1 MEISTKRQFLAAGL
15 TVGLGLPALAQGTKK
30 RTDDLGR
37 TGSERPAPVPRRK
50 AKTTK
55 LFLTPPCWP
64 NAITADPQG
73 RGFWVQQQ
81 RHDNGPETAWL
92 LDRKGKVLHSVVTEC
107 VDCSGMAVGN
117 GFVWS
122 GANGASVHNPPD
134 PPVEGVFQT
143 DMNGKTVSH
152 RQIPFGAKNNGGS
165 CHGLAWENAD
175 GGRLWIQS
183 NRLEALVRMH
193 PVSWECDFM
202 FPAAARRPAAWHRSR
217 RRLHL
222 AGLWHPGSQGA
233 GL

>member
-1 MEISTKRQFLAAGL
+1 M
-15 TVGLGLPALAQGTKK
+15 
-30 RTDDLGR
+30 
-37 TGSERPAPVPRRK
+37 PRRK

-55 LFLTPPCWP
+55 LFLTPPVWP
-64 NAITADPQG
+64 NAITADPEG

-81 RHDNGPETAWL
+81 RHDRGPETAWL
-92 LDRKGKVLHSVVTEC
+92 LDRKGKVLHSVVTKC

-117 GFVWS
+117 GFIWS

-143 DMNGKTVSH
+143 DMNGKTISH
-152 RQIPFGAKNNGGS
+152 RQIPFGPKNNGGS

-183 NRLEALVRMH
+183 NRLEALVRMNPGDLGMRLH
-193 PVSWECDFM
+193 VPRRAC
-202 FPAAARRPAAWHRSR
+202 RPAAWHRSGW
-217 RRLHL
+217 RLHL
-222 AGLWHPGSQGA
+222 AGLWHPGPQGA